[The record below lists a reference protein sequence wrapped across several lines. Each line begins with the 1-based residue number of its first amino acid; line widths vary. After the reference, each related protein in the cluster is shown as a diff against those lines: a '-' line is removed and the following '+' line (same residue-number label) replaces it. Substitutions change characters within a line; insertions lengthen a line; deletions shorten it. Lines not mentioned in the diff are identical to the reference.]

1 MKKTIFY
8 TAFTVC
14 LLSSCDKEFLKL
26 SPETSVTSVSFF
38 ETESHFD
45 LALVGVYTQL
55 RGIVSAGHYMDEMR
69 SDNSF
74 FRYYAPNRGPAN
86 WVEDIIQWTDQSQTT
101 VVNNRYYSDYQGISR
116 ANTILSRLN
125 NASISDEAKARISGE
140 TLFLRAFFYFD
151 LVTHYGG
158 VPLYLNEVV
167 DEASAYQP
175 RATVDEVY
183 QQIVSDLTTAMP
195 LLQVVST
202 FPQSGRA
209 TRGAAKMLLAKSYM
223 SMPLR
228 DYAKAE
234 TELRDITNMN
244 YGLLDRYIDNF
255 DPATKNSKESI
266 FEIQYMEGDDGQ
278 QNDFIYSMLPK
289 TSSTAVA
296 TGIVVNNVA
305 AGGWNVPNQGLIDSY
320 EAGDNRLP
328 VSVKIIEGTL
338 NGGSLY
344 NDPVS
349 YISIKEIGGFSP
361 QPGNVYLPFIA
372 KYLHGPYSKPFNT
385 GQNWPVFRY
394 ADALLL
400 MAECLVAQG
409 KSDEALPFLNAVRS
423 RAGLPDLSVAT
434 VDNVLLERRHELAF
448 ENHRWTDLIRNGK
461 AIEVM
466 SAYGAE
472 MKQQYDFLPDAAY
485 DVTEER
491 LVYAIPFRETQI
503 NPQLVQNPGY

>member
-1 MKKTIFY
+1 
-8 TAFTVC
+8 AFTVC

-125 NASISDEAKARISGE
+125 NGSISDEAKARISGE

-223 SMPLR
+223 
-228 DYAKAE
+228 
-234 TELRDITNMN
+234 
-244 YGLLDRYIDNF
+244 
-255 DPATKNSKESI
+255 
-266 FEIQYMEGDDGQ
+266 
-278 QNDFIYSMLPK
+278 
-289 TSSTAVA
+289 
-296 TGIVVNNVA
+296 
-305 AGGWNVPNQGLIDSY
+305 
-320 EAGDNRLP
+320 
-328 VSVKIIEGTL
+328 
-338 NGGSLY
+338 
-344 NDPVS
+344 
-349 YISIKEIGGFSP
+349 
-361 QPGNVYLPFIA
+361 
-372 KYLHGPYSKPFNT
+372 
-385 GQNWPVFRY
+385 
-394 ADALLL
+394 
-400 MAECLVAQG
+400 
-409 KSDEALPFLNAVRS
+409 
-423 RAGLPDLSVAT
+423 
-434 VDNVLLERRHELAF
+434 
-448 ENHRWTDLIRNGK
+448 
-461 AIEVM
+461 
-466 SAYGAE
+466 
-472 MKQQYDFLPDAAY
+472 
-485 DVTEER
+485 
-491 LVYAIPFRETQI
+491 
-503 NPQLVQNPGY
+503 